1 MIHFLKALNF
11 LFVEGYI
18 FVFFWI
24 LRSILPLRRNWLV
37 RIVGFLVFGY
47 IADAII
53 YSNDIYA
60 LLGTLAAF
68 FLYILVFY
76 RGTFVEK
83 ISVLLVF
90 YPALISINYLMRDI
104 GMRVFYAV
112 AEAAWGETK
121 QSPRLLLLDNGIL
134 VFSLF
139 LRLLFWVG
147 IWLILRKFISKI
159 TARLT
164 QRMWLIVDML
174 MLASFVAVF
183 TILLFMPEDTIIM
196 YPICGASLFSSF
208 GCVYLASYIC
218 GAAENAWRV
227 QELERRG
234 NYYKDR
240 IRDEERVRSI
250 YHDLKNHLLVLQS
263 EAQGTQSVRSIQTL
277 QDQIE
282 GYENYYHTGNE
293 VVDIIIRDK
302 AKRAQERQI
311 DFVAA
316 VSFEDGAFL
325 EVLDISTIFGNAL
338 DNAIEASEK
347 LPEEQRLITVRAGR
361 VRDMLL
367 IAVENHVSPSMRLSG
382 KTTKEDDFLHGL
394 GLPNIRKAVE
404 RYDGQCSVKSE
415 DGVFTLKIVIPVP
428 DAGA

>member
-1 MIHFLKALNF
+1 M
-11 LFVEGYI
+11 
-18 FVFFWI
+18 
-24 LRSILPLRRNWLV
+24 
-37 RIVGFLVFGY
+37 
-47 IADAII
+47 
-53 YSNDIYA
+53 
-60 LLGTLAAF
+60 
-68 FLYILVFY
+68 
-76 RGTFVEK
+76 
-83 ISVLLVF
+83 
-90 YPALISINYLMRDI
+90 
-104 GMRVFYAV
+104 
-112 AEAAWGETK
+112 
-121 QSPRLLLLDNGIL
+121 
-134 VFSLF
+134 
-139 LRLLFWVG
+139 
-147 IWLILRKFISKI
+147 
-159 TARLT
+159 
-164 QRMWLIVDML
+164 
-174 MLASFVAVF
+174 
-183 TILLFMPEDTIIM
+183 
-196 YPICGASLFSSF
+196 
-208 GCVYLASYIC
+208 YLASYIC
-218 GAAENAWRV
+218 GAEENAWRV